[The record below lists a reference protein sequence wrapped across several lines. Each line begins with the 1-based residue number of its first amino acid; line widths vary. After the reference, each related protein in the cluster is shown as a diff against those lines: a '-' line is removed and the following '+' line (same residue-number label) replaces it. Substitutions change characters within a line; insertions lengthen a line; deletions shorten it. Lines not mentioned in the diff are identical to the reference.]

1 MAQPTNN
8 NLSDLNDH
16 LFKQIA
22 RLNDDNLSPEQ
33 LEHEIE
39 RTKGVCLVANQIINN
54 ATLALK
60 ATCVQHGVKV
70 PDMLQIENKTNEI

>member
-1 MAQPTNN
+1 MANN
-8 NLSDLNDH
+8 NLADLNDH
-16 LFKQIA
+16 LFKQIT

-39 RTKGVCLVANQIINN
+39 RTKGVCLVANQIISN

-60 ATCVQHGVKV
+60 ATCVQKGVEV
-70 PDMLQIENKTNEI
+70 PNMLALESNV

>member
-1 MAQPTNN
+1 MANPTNN
-8 NLSDLNDH
+8 NLSDLNAH

-60 ATCVQHGVKV
+60 ATCVQKGVEM
-70 PDMLQIENKTNEI
+70 PGMLSIESKDV

>member
-1 MAQPTNN
+1 MAN

-22 RLNDDNLSPEQ
+22 RLNDDKLTPEQ

-39 RTKGVCLVANQIINN
+39 RAKGVCLVSNQIINN

-60 ATCVQHGVKV
+60 ATCVQKGVEV
-70 PDMLQIENKTNEI
+70 PNMLAIENKDV

>member
-1 MAQPTNN
+1 MANN
-8 NLSDLNDH
+8 NLADLNDH
-16 LFKQIA
+16 LFEQIT

-39 RTKGVCLVANQIINN
+39 RTKGVCLVANQIISN

-60 ATCVQHGVKV
+60 ATCVQKGVEV
-70 PDMLQIENKTNEI
+70 PNMLALESNV

>member
-1 MAQPTNN
+1 MAKPTNN

-22 RLNDDNLSPEQ
+22 RLNDDNLTPEQ

-39 RTKGVCLVANQIINN
+39 RTKGVCLVANQIISN

-60 ATCVQHGVKV
+60 ATCVQKGVEM
-70 PDMLQIENKTNEI
+70 PNMLSIENKDE

>member
-1 MAQPTNN
+1 MTNN

-16 LFKQIA
+16 LFKQIS

-33 LEHEIE
+33 LTHEIE
-39 RTKGVCLVANQIINN
+39 RTKGVCLVANQIISN

-60 ATCVQHGVKV
+60 ATCVQNGIKV
-70 PDMLQIENKTNEI
+70 PDMLQIENKDV